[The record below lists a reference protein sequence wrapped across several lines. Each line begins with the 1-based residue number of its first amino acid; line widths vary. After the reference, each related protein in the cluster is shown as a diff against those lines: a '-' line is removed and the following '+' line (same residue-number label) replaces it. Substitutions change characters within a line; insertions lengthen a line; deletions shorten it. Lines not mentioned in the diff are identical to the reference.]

1 MDILIKIS
9 HAARSSGSGQSKVR
23 CGNNVRISVRTDRWE
38 SSLRLWER
46 KSSKANSSELH
57 HPRSKVRLRG
67 RILLACQN
75 LKPYLARRMEPL
87 DEDFYSDGAEE
98 EDFDVASAAAPL
110 AAPEPEE
117 GETEVSG

>member
-1 MDILIKIS
+1 
-9 HAARSSGSGQSKVR
+9 
-23 CGNNVRISVRTDRWE
+23 
-38 SSLRLWER
+38 
-46 KSSKANSSELH
+46 
-57 HPRSKVRLRG
+57 
-67 RILLACQN
+67 
-75 LKPYLARRMEPL
+75 MEPL